1 MSNSFEFPSTGRK
14 TQKTHTG
21 RETFPLPIPRSPFR
35 IPYSLSPIPYSL
47 FPKKNMTAVSSD
59 LESQLID
66 LKQSAQETIV
76 AADTLEDLEKL
87 RIQYLG
93 KKGEVSII
101 LGSMG
106 KLSPDDRPRMGNL
119 ANEVKTIIQTALD
132 TKKTKLQ
139 AAELEAQ
146 LESETLD
153 VTMPGYG
160 RPLGHK
166 HPLSS
171 TIDRILDIFVGLG
184 YTVEEGLEIEKDYY
198 NFEAL
203 NTPADHPARDMQD
216 TFYLPDGRL
225 LRTHTSSVQIHYME
239 DNDPP
244 VRIVAPGRVY
254 RRDTVDATHSAVFH
268 QIEILAVDED
278 LTFTDLKGTVK
289 TFLQEMFGDIPIRF
303 RASYFP
309 FTEPSAEVDVQW
321 KGRWLEVMGCGMVDP
336 NVFKSVGYNSETY
349 TGFAAGLGVERF
361 AMVLHQIDDIRRLY
375 NSDLRFLR
383 QF

>member
-1 MSNSFEFPSTGRK
+1 
-14 TQKTHTG
+14 
-21 RETFPLPIPRSPFR
+21 
-35 IPYSLSPIPYSL
+35 
-47 FPKKNMTAVSSD
+47 MTAVSSD
-59 LESQLID
+59 LESQLMA
-66 LKQSAQETIV
+66 LKQTAQETIV
-76 AADTLEDLEKL
+76 AADTLEALEKL

-93 KKGEVSII
+93 KKGEVSVI

-106 KLSPDDRPRMGNL
+106 KLSPEDRPRMGNL
-119 ANEVKTIIQTALD
+119 ANDVKNTIQTALE
-132 TKKTKLQ
+132 TKKTTLQ

-146 LESETLD
+146 LESEKLD
-153 VTMPGYG
+153 VTMPGYA

-184 YTVEEGLEIEKDYY
+184 YTVEEGLEIEEDYY

-336 NVFKSVGYNSETY
+336 NVFKAVGYNSETY